1 MVLHFCFSFLSVCLL
16 MAVFLNN
23 LVSTMTILYAL
34 LVDSLDVLWRSLS
47 RLKYDYEHII
57 SIGMRVADYSIKPS
71 DLFMMLAII
80 VAIATAFLFCL
91 IESHL
96 GSNARQDTILIILA
110 QSGRSVLIAE
120 GA

>member
-1 MVLHFCFSFLSVCLL
+1 V
-16 MAVFLNN
+16 
-23 LVSTMTILYAL
+23 
-34 LVDSLDVLWRSLS
+34 R

-57 SIGMRVADYSIKPS
+57 NIVMKVADYSFKPS
-71 DLFMMLAII
+71 DFFMMLAII

-91 IESHL
+91 IESRS

-120 GA
+120 GV